1 MKRIGID
8 VGGTNTD
15 AVLIDGENII
25 ASIKVPTTQDVMS
38 GVKAALSHVA
48 GHEGAGGRPIDAVMI
63 GTTHF
68 TNAVV
73 ERARL
78 ERVAAIRI
86 ALPTGASLPPMCD
99 WPEDLRAAVD
109 PLVFMVH
116 GGHEYDGSLL
126 VPMIPDEIREA
137 AMKIRDAGITSIAI
151 SATFSP
157 LTTECEVRAAE
168 IVRSVIP
175 DARITLS
182 HTLGRIGLL
191 ERENVALLNAALQSL
206 GKTTVQAFSDAR
218 LSCRGVRRHVKSATC
233 TASPIRRKSVC
244 DNVIRASGWPERT
257 ISAALTAFGRRRWRE
272 KVAEIAI
279 EVMPASRMSIAAS
292 RISSGIIGTS
302 KLPLVCV
309 AAMHHEDQRINRG
322 ARSSGQSHIGGSDAP
337 MATRCG
343 SPRRAP
349 GARADHCIRE
359 MRRPIIH
366 RVDGPPTAWCPAA
379 WLNAAFTPDIA
390 SCVVGTLI
398 EAMMFSPS
406 IKTASVLVPPTWRY
420 QCASCEYR
428 SENQCH
434 NQRQC
439 TRPNGCDPRR
449 SSEVSGQ
456 AEPRP
461 SRAGRSAPIQ
471 SQSRAR
477 REGTGIPGG
486 SLQRA
491 RRHGTRPPI
500 RSGRPAPMRALIR
513 VDAFDAPWGTAG
525 SRRWSRARRRS
536 PCHERRRAT
545 RLVVEDRLHRIVVAR
560 TRLD

>member
-48 GHEGAGGRPIDAVMI
+48 GQAGGTGRPIDAVMI

-126 VPMIPDEIREA
+126 VPMIPDEIRDA

-157 LTTECEVRAAE
+157 LTTECEVKAAE

-206 GKTTVQAFSDAR
+206 GKTTVQAFSDALR
-218 LSCRGVRRHVKSATC
+218 EAGLAAPFYLTQNDGTVALADVAAANPVHSF
-233 TASPIRRKSVC
+233 
-244 DNVIRASGWPERT
+244 ASGPT
-257 ISAALTAFGRRRWRE
+257 NS
-272 KVAEIAI
+272 
-279 EVMPASRMSIAAS
+279 M
-292 RISSGIIGTS
+292 
-302 KLPLVCV
+302 
-309 AAMHHEDQRINRG
+309 RG
-322 ARSSGQSHIGGSDAP
+322 AAFLTGLTDAMVVDVGGTTSDIGCLVGGFPREANNIVHIGGVRTLFRMPDLLPIALGGGTIIDPETGKIGPRSVGYRILTEARVFGGNTLTTSDVAVAAGLIDMGDRDRVKDLDP
-337 MATRCG
+337 AFVKTSLGRIRDMVADSFDQMKTSAEDVPLIAVGGGAFLIPDKIAGASEILRVENAGVANALGAAMAQVSGEVDQVFSGLSRDE
-343 SPRRAP
+343 ALAKAED
-349 GARADHCIRE
+349 GARDAAVASGASRASLKTLEVEDIPIAYLPGGA
-359 MRRPIIH
+359 RRV
-366 RVDGPPTAWCPAA
+366 RVRVIG
-379 WLNAAFTPDIA
+379 DIA
-390 SCVVGTLI
+390 
-398 EAMMFSPS
+398 F
-406 IKTASVLVPPTWRY
+406 
-420 QCASCEYR
+420 
-428 SENQCH
+428 N
-434 NQRQC
+434 
-439 TRPNGCDPRR
+439 
-449 SSEVSGQ
+449 
-456 AEPRP
+456 
-461 SRAGRSAPIQ
+461 
-471 SQSRAR
+471 
-477 REGTGIPGG
+477 
-486 SLQRA
+486 
-491 RRHGTRPPI
+491 
-500 RSGRPAPMRALIR
+500 
-513 VDAFDAPWGTAG
+513 
-525 SRRWSRARRRS
+525 
-536 PCHERRRAT
+536 
-545 RLVVEDRLHRIVVAR
+545 
-560 TRLD
+560 